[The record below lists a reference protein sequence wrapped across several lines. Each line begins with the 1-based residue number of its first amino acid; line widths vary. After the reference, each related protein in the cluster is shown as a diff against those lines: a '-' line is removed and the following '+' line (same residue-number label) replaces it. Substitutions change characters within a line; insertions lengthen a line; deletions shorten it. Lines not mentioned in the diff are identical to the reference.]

1 MGIIIPLFGKFV
13 KVKQKYTEKAIS
25 KIELFDADM
34 GCTYLKDAL
43 EHIIHLGRK
52 SKKKTRVFIITD
64 GCPFDKE
71 ECLHLIEKSANEF
84 DIKYFSLG
92 IGNQCDEGLVREIA
106 EKGYGKFE
114 FSKKEVDIVEKVIF
128 LLESSMQIY
137 LSDFKLT
144 IQKTPQNFY

>member
-1 MGIIIPLFGKFV
+1 M

-64 GCPFDKE
+64 
-71 ECLHLIEKSANEF
+71 
-84 DIKYFSLG
+84 
-92 IGNQCDEGLVREIA
+92 
-106 EKGYGKFE
+106 E

>member
-1 MGIIIPLFGKFV
+1 M

-84 DIKYFSLG
+84 DIEYFSLG
-92 IGNQCDEGLVREIA
+92 IGNECDEGLVREIA

-114 FSKKEVDIVEKVIF
+114 FSKKKLI
-128 LLESSMQIY
+128 LL
-137 LSDFKLT
+137 K
-144 IQKTPQNFY
+144 K

>member
-92 IGNQCDEGLVREIA
+92 IGNECDEGLVREIA
-106 EKGYGKFE
+106 EKRYGKFE
-114 FSKKEVDIVEKVIF
+114 LSKKKLI
-128 LLESSMQIY
+128 LL
-137 LSDFKLT
+137 K
-144 IQKTPQNFY
+144 K